1 MKNWL
6 ILAVVILAFWV
17 FPLPVFGELE
27 GGGCCKVEE
36 CASNCVGKPACSYWC
51 VGAGLYCPIINLG
64 HCVWSTAN
72 SCPSTDWD
80 CGACGDDGWQQCFCT
95 NSCCHADY
103 KLICCNEELC
113 SGDSGCGAAAAPACD
128 GACSEGVCSPTT
140 TSGCERTLTEPG
152 SPGE

>member
-6 ILAVVILAFWV
+6 ILAVIVLAFWV
-17 FPLPVFGELE
+17 FPSPVFG
-27 GGGCCKVEE
+27 GDCCLVEE
-36 CASNCVGKPACSYWC
+36 CESNCAGKPACSYWC
-51 VGAGLYCPIINLG
+51 KDADCPEKFG
-64 HCVWSTAN
+64 TCVWSTSN
-72 SCPSTDWD
+72 SCPSTAWD

-95 NSCCHADY
+95 DPLHGADY
-103 KLICCNEELC
+103 KLICCNEKLC
-113 SGDSGCGAAAAPACD
+113 TGDSGCGAAAAPACD